1 MGKDFIISS
10 GSDTGALWGGFL
22 EVIVALA
29 GIGTA
34 ITLYPV
40 VKRQNEAMALGFV
53 ASRTLEAAMLFTGVA
68 SILSLVTLHQDLG
81 TATGADTA
89 TLVTVGASHVATY
102 HWAFTLGGSL
112 MPGINAILL
121 GTLLYQ
127 SGLVPRVIP
136 LIGLIGAPLH
146 LTAVVLTM
154 FGVVDRVGT
163 VTGIA
168 VIPIAVWEF
177 SLGVY
182 LIVKGFKPCPITDE
196 MDAAA
201 TTPPPNATSS
211 PDVRNTAGPTT
222 GAAADRA
229 GGRARRSRRPSTA
242 ETPGP
247 AWVGVRLPEA
257 GAGAGD
263 PGQVRDVP
271 PRAGWSAPA
280 ACATRAM
287 ANSLRL
293 RPGHEEEG
301 DLGDELPSAALQ
313 VALLQPS
320 HHRLGVRL
328 RPGCDTLAAVR
339 CR

>member
-1 MGKDFIISS
+1 MDSTRKTALVAGTFYLITFVSIPTLVPPALYSSVTGKDFIISS
-10 GSDTGALWGGFL
+10 GTDTAALWGGFL

-40 VKRQNEAMALGFV
+40 VKRQNQGMALGFV

-81 TATGADTA
+81 TATGADTT

-121 GTLLYQ
+121 GTLLYR
-127 SGLVPRVIP
+127 SGLVPRVLP

-154 FGVVDRVGT
+154 FGAVDRVGT

-196 MDAAA
+196 VREEAI
-201 TTPPPNATSS
+201 PPAIRE
-211 PDVRNTAGPTT
+211 V
-222 GAAADRA
+222 
-229 GGRARRSRRPSTA
+229 
-242 ETPGP
+242 
-247 AWVGVRLPEA
+247 
-257 GAGAGD
+257 
-263 PGQVRDVP
+263 
-271 PRAGWSAPA
+271 
-280 ACATRAM
+280 
-287 ANSLRL
+287 
-293 RPGHEEEG
+293 
-301 DLGDELPSAALQ
+301 
-313 VALLQPS
+313 VA
-320 HHRLGVRL
+320 
-328 RPGCDTLAAVR
+328 
-339 CR
+339 